1 MRLGVFGG
9 SFDPVHFG
17 HLRMAEEARTQ
28 AGLDRVLFIPTQ
40 VSPFKV
46 GRQVTPGELRVQML
60 HIAVEDNPAFAV
72 SDVEV
77 ARPGPSYTVETLR
90 LLREQHPSAEL
101 LFLTGTDAV
110 RDLPKWREPEEILS
124 LARFLVAAR
133 PGVDRAEVLH
143 ALPDTWEERISF
155 IEMQEL
161 DISSTY
167 LRERIREGQSVRYLL
182 PRAVEQF
189 IAAHGLYRETPGTTG
204 A

>member
-1 MRLGVFGG
+1 
-9 SFDPVHFG
+9 
-17 HLRMAEEARTQ
+17 
-28 AGLDRVLFIPTQ
+28 
-40 VSPFKV
+40 
-46 GRQVTPGELRVQML
+46 ML

-90 LLREQHPSAEL
+90 LLREQHPAAEL

-189 IAAHGLYRETPGTTG
+189 IAAHGLYRETPGATG